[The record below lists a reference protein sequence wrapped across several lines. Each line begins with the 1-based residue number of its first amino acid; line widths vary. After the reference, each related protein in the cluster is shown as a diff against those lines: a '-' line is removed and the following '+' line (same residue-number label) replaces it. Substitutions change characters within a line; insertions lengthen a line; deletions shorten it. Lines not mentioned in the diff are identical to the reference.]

1 MTDESIIDLYFARDS
16 MAIHYSQ
23 EQHGNLCHAV
33 ASNILPTLE
42 DAQEC
47 VNDTWLKAWNSIPPT
62 RPKHLGA
69 YLSRITRNLSLE
81 RWRTIHAQKR
91 GGNSGTVPLDELA
104 ECLSG
109 GEDPADTAAMHAL
122 EQGMGRFLKSLR
134 QTERAVFLSR
144 YWYCAS
150 VREIALHFGFSES
163 RVKTMLFRTRK
174 KLRTYLEKEGLL

>member
-23 EQHGNLCHAV
+23 ERYGNLCHAV

-62 RPKHLGA
+62 RPKRLGA

-81 RWRTIHAQKR
+81 RWRTIHAQKM
-91 GGNSGTVPLDELA
+91 NTLHANKEVLNIKETLA
-104 ECLSG
+104 KAQSLKG
-109 GEDPADTAAMHAL
+109 PD
-122 EQGMGRFLKSLR
+122 GMGAENEFHPNPCRRNCDDLSDL
-134 QTERAVFLSR
+134 QVIQQSRA
-144 YWYCAS
+144 
-150 VREIALHFGFSES
+150 
-163 RVKTMLFRTRK
+163 T
-174 KLRTYLEKEGLL
+174 

>member
-23 EQHGNLCHAV
+23 EQYGNLCHAV

-109 GEDPADTAAMHAL
+109 GEDPADTESAQFFFHATGIAP
-122 EQGMGRFLKSLR
+122 QCGRLRSISAFL
-134 QTERAVFLSR
+134 RAVLKRCSFVRGKNCGRIWKRRACCESNR
-144 YWYCAS
+144 PCACYE
-150 VREIALHFGFSES
+150 R
-163 RVKTMLFRTRK
+163 RD
-174 KLRTYLEKEGLL
+174 